1 MKRYLELVFAS
12 FLGAVLALAFVAA
25 TTAPNEGGTAADQ
38 GGFYWQNFLSLGRN
52 GMSSNSHL
60 MASPLDLSHVD
71 LMVNS
76 ITVTGVCRAGRLQSY
91 PRRTDA
97 ERAEIKG
104 DAANDGSFYTVSM
117 GDGSTGLMYMEGG
130 TEYAWETAPAGDFAN
145 AFAAVLLNATGTL
158 EERELRRAGG

>member
-60 MASPLDLSHVD
+60 MASPLDLSQVD
-71 LMVNS
+71 VYFRNVY
-76 ITVTGVCRAGRLQSY
+76 VTGVCQAGRLQSY
-91 PRRTDA
+91 PKRTDA
-97 ERAEIKG
+97 QRTEIKS
-104 DAANDGSFYTVSM
+104 DTANDGSIYTVSM
-117 GDGSTGLMYMEGG
+117 VGGGTGLLYMEDG
-130 TEYAWETAPAGDFAN
+130 TEYVWETAPVTGFTN
-145 AFAAVLLNATGTL
+145 GLAAVLLDATGTL
-158 EERELRRAGG
+158 QERELRRAGG